1 LDWALR
7 SAASLRVLLMVPSPL
22 VATLELQLLKVI
34 DCLFVGSSLQ
44 RALSLSRT
52 LLQDVQQ
59 DVLSIPACELN
70 ADFQRMSS
78 SNRSTIGVMLSGCKV
93 QYTDAAH

>member
-1 LDWALR
+1 MAEEETNE
-7 SAASLRVLLMVPSPL
+7 V
-22 VATLELQLLKVI
+22 
-34 DCLFVGSSLQ
+34 LQ